1 MTLKKLICCQK
12 YICVLVVV
20 QTVVSVI
27 AETIQISSAA
37 ISSRTKTLST
47 EAAET
52 SITPTSDTMQ
62 TVAEKSGNAK
72 TKDTKHDNEVHRE
85 DRFYTKI
92 VKSIKNVRCYSLN
105 VCLLD

>member
-20 QTVVSVI
+20 QTVVSLI
-27 AETIQISSAA
+27 AETIQIPSAA
-37 ISSRTKTLST
+37 ISSGTKTLTT

-62 TVAEKSGNAK
+62 TVAEKSGNA
-72 TKDTKHDNEVHRE
+72 TQMTNYRTIILLSW
-85 DRFYTKI
+85 RLLCLFYYTGYT
-92 VKSIKNVRCYSLN
+92 SIYIYIHA
-105 VCLLD
+105 